1 VAKAVDLRYVSTLI
15 ACLLGGAAGFGAV
28 RVVAAQQN
36 PPSEHDVQA
45 AYLYNFGRFVEWP
58 AGAIP
63 QDRFAVCV
71 LGADPFGKTLD
82 GVLDG
87 LSIGGRRVVARRM
100 ATSDAASGCQIL
112 FISASEEKQLYATLE
127 SLKSRSILTVSD
139 IPQFAQRGGM
149 IQFVTVANRVR
160 FEINLARAQQA
171 GLAIR
176 SDLLKVALV
185 VRKDSRP
192 GE

>member
-1 VAKAVDLRYVSTLI
+1 
-15 ACLLGGAAGFGAV
+15 
-28 RVVAAQQN
+28 
-36 PPSEHDVQA
+36 
-45 AYLYNFGRFVEWP
+45 
-58 AGAIP
+58 
-63 QDRFAVCV
+63 
-71 LGADPFGKTLD
+71 
-82 GVLDG
+82 
-87 LSIGGRRVVARRM
+87 
-100 ATSDAASGCQIL
+100 
-112 FISASEEKQLYATLE
+112 
-127 SLKSRSILTVSD
+127 
-139 IPQFAQRGGM
+139 M